1 MTADFRV
8 QGTSS
13 NFLVL
18 HPLNEAAESWL
29 GEHTDPEAVWWAGGI
44 AVEHRYVEELF
55 AAIEA
60 EGFTIS

>member
-1 MTADFRV
+1 MTDFRV

-13 NFLVL
+13 NFVVL
-18 HPLNEAAESWL
+18 RPLNEPAESWL
-29 GEHTDPEAVWWAGGI
+29 EKHTDPEAVWWAGGI
-44 AVEHRYVEELF
+44 AVEHRYVEEFF

>member
-1 MTADFRV
+1 MTDFRV

-13 NFLVL
+13 NFLL
-18 HPLNEAAESWL
+18 LFPLNEAAGDWLEDHTVGERSWL
-29 GEHTDPEAVWWAGGI
+29 GNGLAVQ
-44 AVEHRYVEELF
+44 HRYVADLF